1 MDIHYVCRH
10 CGTEIGRLSQQNHT
24 ADELGFQQLTEKE
37 RQAMV
42 HYHHDGTIEVKA
54 ICEDCHEAM
63 ERTPSFHEL
72 DTFIQ

>member
-10 CGTEIGRLSQQNHT
+10 CGAEIGRLSQINHT
-24 ADELGFQQLTEKE
+24 ADELGFQQLTEEE

>member
-10 CGTEIGRLSQQNHT
+10 CGTGLGKVNPQTVST
-24 ADELGFQQLTEKE
+24 DELGFQQLTEEE
-37 RQAMV
+37 RKSMIY
-42 HYHHDGTIEVKA
+42 YHQDGTIEVKA

-63 ERTPSFHEL
+63 ERSPSFHEL